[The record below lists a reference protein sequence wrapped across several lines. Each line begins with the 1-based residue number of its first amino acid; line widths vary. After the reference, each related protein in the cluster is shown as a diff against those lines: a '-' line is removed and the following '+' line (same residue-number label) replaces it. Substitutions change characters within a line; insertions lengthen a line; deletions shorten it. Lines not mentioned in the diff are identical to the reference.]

1 MKKFLTI
8 LIAFIS
14 TFTFSKEIRFK
25 LFYRETGKTYII
37 TDKEYTEV
45 PIHNN
50 YNNKTVPFK
59 FKIIDKG
66 LSDNKYIIEAK
77 YNIGGVNKT
86 NQIYFFKIGD
96 AMPDFYI
103 KFTPG
108 SKVYMDILNLNNHLQ
123 LSPALA
129 DTNVD
134 LLKSSISDFDNRKIS
149 KVKLNDKYNLW
160 NRYSLEYNDYKF
172 VTHNLKNTFVKN
184 VGLEFKHTPS
194 QREVFIKKSIIQ
206 TLNVGIDRVYKNSS
220 TGIFL
225 TLGLE
230 NSKGY
235 TFGKFGEGNKF
246 EIIKSPKNGFCT
258 ADTVATMFGVG
269 LSHSNS
275 FSNGIYYDILAQAST
290 FNRKMTSH
298 DNKFANSRSYAISV
312 SGELGAKINVTPD
325 FSITPQVQQI
335 YHYYHQNKFTNSV
348 DITMPAQ
355 NEHIFNTR
363 LGVKVGYKD
372 IYGKVNTYLDYN
384 KDLNSVSVEGEVGL
398 NKRINDKFNLHTS
411 VAYQK
416 EVYNRELKRL
426 KKYPPQKKV
435 KLNLGISY

>member
-1 MKKFLTI
+1 MKKKVIALMI
-8 LIAFIS
+8 LIS

-25 LFYRETGKTYII
+25 LFYKEAGKTYII
-37 TDKEYTEV
+37 TDKEYTE
-45 PIHNN
+45 ISIKDN
-50 YNNKTVPFK
+50 NNKTVNLK
-59 FKIIDKG
+59 LKIVDKG
-66 LSDNKYIIEAK
+66 LHDSNYTIEAIEDNKYHRTC
-77 YNIGGVNKT
+77 NL
-86 NQIYFFKIGD
+86 
-96 AMPDFYI
+96 
-103 KFTPG
+103 
-108 SKVYMDILNLNNHLQ
+108 SKVSYFGELFYDTKNNVRIFYVHHINLNNYAQ
-123 LSPALA
+123 LAPALA

-149 KVKLNDKYNLW
+149 KVKLSNKYNLW
-160 NRYSLEYNDYKF
+160 SRYSLEYNEHKF
-172 VTHNLKNTFVKN
+172 ASHNLKNTFIKN
-184 VGLEFKHTPS
+184 VGLEFKYTQSPKGP
-194 QREVFIKKSIIQ
+194 FLKKSIIQ

-235 TFGKFGEGNKF
+235 RFNKFGEGNKF
-246 EIIKSPKNGFCT
+246 EIIKDTKNGFYT

-298 DNKFANSRSYAISV
+298 DNQSANSRSYAISV

-335 YHYYHQNKFTNSV
+335 YHYYHQNKFTNSI

-411 VAYQK
+411 VAYQQ

-426 KKYPPQKKV
+426 KRYTPQKKV

>member
-1 MKKFLTI
+1 MKKKAIALMI
-8 LIAFIS
+8 LIS
-14 TFTFSKEIRFK
+14 TFTFSKELRFK
-25 LFYRETGKTYII
+25 LFFKETGKTYIV
-37 TDKEYTEV
+37 TDKEYTEI
-45 PIHNN
+45 PIK
-50 YNNKTVPFK
+50 YNDNKTVNLK
-59 FKIIDKG
+59 LKIVDKG
-66 LSDNKYIIEAK
+66 LHDSNYTIELIENNKY
-77 YNIGGVNKT
+77 NNTFSLNKEC
-86 NQIYFFKIGD
+86 IFWKDYYFEKNG
-96 AMPDFYI
+96 Y
-103 KFTPG
+103 
-108 SKVYMDILNLNNHLQ
+108 KVFINLINLNNNMQ
-123 LSPALA
+123 LSPALV

-160 NRYSLEYNDYKF
+160 SRYSLEYNDHKF
-172 VTHNLKNTFVKN
+172 VSHLKNTFIKN
-184 VGLEFKHTPS
+184 VVLEFKYTQSPKGP
-194 QREVFIKKSIIQ
+194 FLKKSIIQ

-235 TFGKFGEGNKF
+235 RFNKFGEGNKF
-246 EIIKSPKNGFCT
+246 EIIKDTKNGFYT

-269 LSHSNS
+269 LSHSNI

-298 DNKFANSRSYAISV
+298 DNQSANSRSYAISV

-398 NKRINDKFNLHTS
+398 NKKINDKFNLHTS
-411 VAYQK
+411 VAYQQ

-426 KKYPPQKKV
+426 KRYTPQKKV

>member
-1 MKKFLTI
+1 MKKKAIALMI
-8 LIAFIS
+8 LIS
-14 TFTFSKEIRFK
+14 TFTFSKELRFK
-25 LFYRETGKTYII
+25 IFLKEPGESYII
-37 TDKEYTEV
+37 TDKEYTEISV
-45 PIHNN
+45 KYDND
-50 YNNKTVPFK
+50 
-59 FKIIDKG
+59 KISHWKLKAVDKG
-66 LSDNKYIIEAK
+66 LHDSNYTIELIENNKY
-77 YNIGGVNKT
+77 NHTFSLNKES
-86 NQIYFFKIGD
+86 NYWESSFIFPNGY
-96 AMPDFYI
+96 
-103 KFTPG
+103 
-108 SKVYMDILNLNNHLQ
+108 KVFINFIDLNSYTQ
-123 LSPALA
+123 LAPALA
-129 DTNVD
+129 DTNAD

-160 NRYSLEYNDYKF
+160 SRYSLEYNDHKF
-172 VTHNLKNTFVKN
+172 ETHNLKYTFIKN
-184 VGLEFKHTPS
+184 VGIEFKHIPS
-194 QREVFIKKSIIQ
+194 KRKVFIKKSIIQ

-235 TFGKFGEGNKF
+235 EFYKLREGNKF
-246 EIIKSPKNGFCT
+246 EIIKDKKNGFYT

-298 DNKFANSRSYAISV
+298 DNQSANSRSYAISV

-325 FSITPQVQQI
+325 FSITPQLQQI

-348 DITMPAQ
+348 DITMLAQ

-384 KDLNSVSVEGEVGL
+384 KELNSVSVEGEVGL

-411 VAYQK
+411 VAYQQ
-416 EVYNRELKRL
+416 EVYNRES
-426 KKYPPQKKV
+426 KKDKINPLQKKI

>member
-1 MKKFLTI
+1 MNKFLTI
-8 LIAFIS
+8 LIAFIPI
-14 TFTFSKEIRFK
+14 FTFSKELKFK
-25 LFYRETGKTYII
+25 IFLEEPGESYIV
-37 TDKEYTEV
+37 TDKEYTEISV
-45 PIHNN
+45 KDN
-50 YNNKTVPFK
+50 NNKISHWKLKAV
-59 FKIIDKG
+59 DKG
-66 LSDNKYIIEAK
+66 LHDSNYTIELIENNKYNHTFSLNKEANYWK
-77 YNIGGVNKT
+77 SYFIFP
-86 NQIYFFKIGD
+86 NQYKVFI
-96 AMPDFYI
+96 DFI
-103 KFTPG
+103 
-108 SKVYMDILNLNNHLQ
+108 DLNSYTQ
-123 LSPALA
+123 LAPALA
-129 DTNVD
+129 DTNAD

-160 NRYSLEYNDYKF
+160 SRYSLEYNDHKF
-172 VTHNLKNTFVKN
+172 ETHNLKYTFIKN
-184 VGLEFKHTPS
+184 VGIEFKHIPS
-194 QREVFIKKSIIQ
+194 QRKVFIKKSIIQ

-235 TFGKFGEGNKF
+235 EFYKFGEGNKF
-246 EIIKSPKNGFCT
+246 EIIKDTKNGFYT

-269 LSHSNS
+269 LNHSNS

-298 DNKFANSRSYAISV
+298 DNQSANSRSYAISV

-384 KDLNSVSVEGEVGL
+384 KELNSVSVEGEVGL

-411 VAYQK
+411 VAYQQ
-416 EVYNRELKRL
+416 EVYNRES
-426 KKYPPQKKV
+426 KKYNITPLQKKV

>member
-1 MKKFLTI
+1 M
-8 LIAFIS
+8 
-14 TFTFSKEIRFK
+14 
-25 LFYRETGKTYII
+25 
-37 TDKEYTEV
+37 
-45 PIHNN
+45 
-50 YNNKTVPFK
+50 
-59 FKIIDKG
+59 
-66 LSDNKYIIEAK
+66 
-77 YNIGGVNKT
+77 
-86 NQIYFFKIGD
+86 
-96 AMPDFYI
+96 
-103 KFTPG
+103 
-108 SKVYMDILNLNNHLQ
+108 
-123 LSPALA
+123 
-129 DTNVD
+129 
-134 LLKSSISDFDNRKIS
+134 
-149 KVKLNDKYNLW
+149 
-160 NRYSLEYNDYKF
+160 
-172 VTHNLKNTFVKN
+172 
-184 VGLEFKHTPS
+184 
-194 QREVFIKKSIIQ
+194 
-206 TLNVGIDRVYKNSS
+206 YKNSS

-225 TLGLE
+225 TFGLE

-235 TFGKFGEGNKF
+235 RFNKLGEGNKF
-246 EIIKSPKNGFCT
+246 EIIKDTKNGFYT

-298 DNKFANSRSYAISV
+298 DNQSANSRSYAISV

-384 KDLNSVSVEGEVGL
+384 KELNSVSVEGEVGL

-411 VAYQK
+411 VAYQQ
-416 EVYNRELKRL
+416 EVYNRES
-426 KKYPPQKKV
+426 KKYNITHLKKKV

>member
-1 MKKFLTI
+1 MKKKAIALMI
-8 LIAFIS
+8 LIS
-14 TFTFSKEIRFK
+14 TFTFSKELRFK
-25 LFYRETGKTYII
+25 LFYKETGKTYII
-37 TDKEYTEV
+37 TDKEYTEI
-45 PIHNN
+45 PIKDGNST
-50 YNNKTVPFK
+50 KIFK
-59 FKIIDKG
+59 LKIVDKG
-66 LSDNKYIIEAK
+66 LHDSNYTVESIEDNKYHRTFNLSK
-77 YNIGGVNKT
+77 VSYFGD
-86 NQIYFFKIGD
+86 IYFEITHNGNTVR
-96 AMPDFYI
+96 MNTNYI
-103 KFTPG
+103 
-108 SKVYMDILNLNNHLQ
+108 NLNNCIQ
-123 LSPALA
+123 LTPALV

-134 LLKSSISDFDNRKIS
+134 LLKSSISDFDNRKIN

-160 NRYSLEYNDYKF
+160 SRYSLEYNEHKF
-172 VTHNLKNTFVKN
+172 VSHLENTFIKN
-184 VGLEFKHTPS
+184 VGLEFKYTQSPKGP
-194 QREVFIKKSIIQ
+194 FLKKSIIQ

-235 TFGKFGEGNKF
+235 RFNKLGEGNKF
-246 EIIKSPKNGFCT
+246 EIIKDTKNGFYT

-275 FSNGIYYDILAQAST
+275 FLNGIYYDVLAQAST

-298 DNKFANSRSYAISV
+298 DNQSANSRSYAISV

-384 KDLNSVSVEGEVGL
+384 KELNSVSVEGEVGL

>member
-1 MKKFLTI
+1 MNKFLTI

-14 TFTFSKEIRFK
+14 TFTFSKELRFK
-25 LFYRETGKTYII
+25 LFYKETGKTYII
-37 TDKEYTEV
+37 TDKEYTE
-45 PIHNN
+45 IQIKDN
-50 YNNKTVPFK
+50 NNKIVNLK
-59 FKIIDKG
+59 LKIVDKG
-66 LSDNKYIIEAK
+66 LHDSNYTFEAIENNKYHCTFSLNKEANYWKNYFIFSNK
-77 YNIGGVNKT
+77 YKVFI
-86 NQIYFFKIGD
+86 
-96 AMPDFYI
+96 DFI
-103 KFTPG
+103 
-108 SKVYMDILNLNNHLQ
+108 DLNNYMPLT
-123 LSPALA
+123 PALV
-129 DTNVD
+129 DTNID

-160 NRYSLEYNDYKF
+160 SRYSLEYNEHKF
-172 VTHNLKNTFVKN
+172 VSHLKNTFIKN
-184 VGLEFKHTPS
+184 VGLEFKYTQSPKGP
-194 QREVFIKKSIIQ
+194 FLKKSIIQ

-235 TFGKFGEGNKF
+235 RFNKFGEGNKF
-246 EIIKSPKNGFCT
+246 EMIKDTKNGFYT

-298 DNKFANSRSYAISV
+298 DNQSANSRSYAISV

-384 KDLNSVSVEGEVGL
+384 KELNSVSVEGEVGL
-398 NKRINDKFNLHTS
+398 NKKINDKFNLHTS

-426 KKYPPQKKV
+426 KKYTPQKKV

>member
-1 MKKFLTI
+1 MKKKAIALMI
-8 LIAFIS
+8 LIS
-14 TFTFSKEIRFK
+14 TFTFSKELRFK
-25 LFYRETGKTYII
+25 IFLEEPGESYII
-37 TDKEYTEV
+37 TDKEYTEIPV
-45 PIHNN
+45 KDNN
-50 YNNKTVPFK
+50 NNILHWKLKAV
-59 FKIIDKG
+59 DKG
-66 LSDNKYIIEAK
+66 LHDSIYTIEAIVNNKYHTFSLNKEHDYGRNGAFIFPNGYK
-77 YNIGGVNKT
+77 VFVNL
-86 NQIYFFKIGD
+86 ID
-96 AMPDFYI
+96 
-103 KFTPG
+103 
-108 SKVYMDILNLNNHLQ
+108 LNNYEQ
-123 LSPALA
+123 LAPALA

-149 KVKLNDKYNLW
+149 KVKLNNKYNLW
-160 NRYSLEYNDYKF
+160 SRYSLEYNEHKF
-172 VTHNLKNTFVKN
+172 ASHNLKNTFIKN
-184 VGLEFKHTPS
+184 VGLEFKYTQSPKGP
-194 QREVFIKKSIIQ
+194 FLKKSIIQ

-235 TFGKFGEGNKF
+235 RYSKFGEGNKF
-246 EIIKSPKNGFCT
+246 EIIKDTKNGFYT

-298 DNKFANSRSYAISV
+298 DNQSANSRSYAISV

-411 VAYQK
+411 VAYQQ
-416 EVYNRELKRL
+416 EVYKRKLKR
-426 KKYPPQKKV
+426 YPPQKKV

>member
-1 MKKFLTI
+1 MKKKAIALMI
-8 LIAFIS
+8 LIS
-14 TFTFSKEIRFK
+14 TFTFSKELRFK
-25 LFYRETGKTYII
+25 IFLEEPGESYIV
-37 TDKEYTEV
+37 TDKEYTEIPV
-45 PIHNN
+45 KYDNDKISHW
-50 YNNKTVPFK
+50 K

-66 LSDNKYIIEAK
+66 LHDSDYIVEAIENNKY
-77 YNIGGVNKT
+77 NHTFSLNKE
-86 NQIYFFKIGD
+86 D
-96 AMPDFYI
+96 SFYWI
-103 KFTPG
+103 KG
-108 SKVYMDILNLNNHLQ
+108 SFIFPSNKVHMNYLNLNNHYQ
-123 LSPALA
+123 LCPALV

-134 LLKSSISDFDNRKIS
+134 LLKSSISDFDNRKIN

-160 NRYSLEYNDYKF
+160 SRYSLEYNEHKF
-172 VTHNLKNTFVKN
+172 ANYNLKYTFIKN
-184 VGLEFKHTPS
+184 VGLEYIHYKKFT
-194 QREVFIKKSIIQ
+194 ELFAKKSIMQ

-230 NSKGY
+230 NSKVY
-235 TFGKFGEGNKF
+235 KTFKLAEGNKF
-246 EIIKSPKNGFCT
+246 KIIKNNNFFYT

-298 DNKFANSRSYAISV
+298 DNQSANSRSYAISV

-398 NKRINDKFNLHTS
+398 NKKINDKFNLHTS
-411 VAYQK
+411 VAYQQ

-426 KKYPPQKKV
+426 KRYTPQKKV